1 MNSIMQQL
9 FMITPFRKAILEVED
24 KHALSEPESTNV
36 LF

>member
-9 FMITPFRKAILEVED
+9 YMIAPFRKAILEVND
-24 KHALSEPESTNV
+24 KNMGIEKKAENS